1 MADVKAGID
10 HLERMLKCVCEG
22 TSRDKKH
29 SIPDMLDIGKSPYFF
44 QTLNNS
50 LALKNFQ
57 AFKNSSK
64 LKSFLSQKLFRNNTL
79 RVSLYEFSGSNT
91 LKVSYYVGFHTCSN
105 LKYLTLKV
113 FNPKGLK
120 FF

>member
-10 HLERMLKCVCEG
+10 HLENMLKCVCEG

-29 SIPDMLDIGKSPYFF
+29 SIPDMLDIGESPYFF

-64 LKSFLSQKLFRNNTL
+64 LKSFLS
-79 RVSLYEFSGSNT
+79 
-91 LKVSYYVGFHTCSN
+91 
-105 LKYLTLKV
+105 
-113 FNPKGLK
+113 
-120 FF
+120 